1 MSTSSSREDDGFGE
15 VSYTTP
21 TAGNRHAT
29 YSVDPQPTAVHAP
42 IPVRSTPTQTY
53 APSTYASGYADSPAT
68 ARAAG
73 SAGETRAER
82 RARARSEDRGVPG
95 FVALGVLI
103 AICGVGGF
111 IDLVSGSSVKG
122 AFNIALVVG
131 SVVSILIVRRSS
143 MFVVVVAPPIV
154 YFVASAVLLY
164 VRSNGLKNRTVLLD
178 AGVNWLVYG
187 FPAIAGAT
195 AAVLIIAG
203 IRMITGK

>member
-1 MSTSSSREDDGFGE
+1 MSTSSSMQDDGFGE
-15 VSYTTP
+15 VSYSTP
-21 TAGNRHAT
+21 AGAGERHAN
-29 YSVDPQPTAVHAP
+29 YSADPHATAVQAP
-42 IPVRSTPTQTY
+42 LRADPSTTQSY
-53 APSTYASGYADSPAT
+53 APGTQARGYPSPVDAPVD
-68 ARAAG
+68 AR
-73 SAGETRAER
+73 GETRAER

-95 FVALGVLI
+95 FVALGILI
-103 AICGVGGF
+103 AICGLGGF

-122 AFNIALVVG
+122 AFNIALVIG
-131 SVVSILIVRRSS
+131 AIVSIIVVRRSS

-164 VRSNGLKNRTVLLD
+164 VRSNGLKNRAVLLD